1 MSHKRDRRVGPPIP
15 RIREDSRLMRMHESM
30 VDYLTGRSFS
40 GTFMHMLA
48 PSFFGLNIFDSFGDD
63 LIYSEDED
71 DGLHSHLFN
80 SLEPHPQ
87 IKQLT
92 DEEEGSFTKEE
103 RDGDIRR
110 KDKTEKN
117 KRKKMRK
124 KAKKRLE
131 KENAQRDTS
140 LEENHDDED
149 SENQESHKLHEDS
162 QTKDFSESQ
171 TTAEAAGSD
180 DKEDDVRAKKKGN
193 HLLKD
198 SQDLD
203 FQSSAAPSV
212 PAETQ
217 KLPSNKGRGVEE
229 RPKAT
234 HNHEECPD
242 EEDLWTLFAEA
253 SLEETLD
260 QKTTNEEE
268 DEAPQNKR
276 TPVKKDQDSTAQ
288 AAVDRPAEEFAKRSV
303 DLANAGNRL
312 AASGQFELAVKCF
325 TDAIRYN
332 PMEFKLFG
340 NRSLCFERL
349 QQYGNALRDAE
360 LALSLEPNWIKGL
373 FRKGKALCGL
383 KRYYEASLV
392 YKEVLKLDSASADA
406 VQELKKAQT
415 LHLMEM
421 GFSWAQSSEALKAHG
436 SLEEAV
442 EALFAADS
450 GPGSAAPSAGCRA
463 ESAAQQ
469 EEDDD
474 EGEWVVLQ
482 RRSSRSPQNRKSD
495 AQDQTRPKSKSP
507 SPPSR
512 SLTKESLSSVWVGT
526 LAPSMTYVKLHELFS
541 RAGTVYSI
549 KMLLEQQ
556 CALIYYTKRED
567 CERAIHC
574 LHGMVVDGAP
584 LTVRHP
590 FNGGKP
596 GSADIRLSL
605 QKKECFFWRTTGCT
619 RPDCTFKHLPE
630 HKNIDK
636 DKFTSRLGQVG
647 HTGGHQ

>member
-15 RIREDSRLMRMHESM
+15 RIRDDSRLMRMHESM
-30 VDYLTGRSFS
+30 VDYLTGRSS
-40 GTFMHMLA
+40 CGTFMHMLA
-48 PSFFGLNIFDSFGDD
+48 PSFFGLNVFESFGDD
-63 LIYSEDED
+63 LIYSDDED
-71 DGLHSHLFN
+71 DSHLFD

-87 IKQLT
+87 IKQLS
-92 DEEEGSFTKEE
+92 DEEEGSFIKEE
-103 RDGDIRR
+103 RDEDIRR
-110 KDKTEKN
+110 RDKTEKN

-124 KAKKRLE
+124 KAKKRME
-131 KENAQRDTS
+131 KENALRDTS
-140 LEENHDDED
+140 LEENHGDED
-149 SENQESHKLHEDS
+149 SENPESLFKLHEDS
-162 QTKDFSESQ
+162 QAKDFSESQ
-171 TTAEAAGSD
+171 MSAEAAGSD
-180 DKEDDVRAKKKGN
+180 DKEGDVRAKKKGN

-217 KLPSNKGRGVEE
+217 KLPRNKGKGVEE
-229 RPKAT
+229 QPKAT
-234 HNHEECPD
+234 HNHEEYLD
-242 EEDLWTLFAEA
+242 VEDLWTLFAEA
-253 SLEETLD
+253 SFEETRD
-260 QKTTNEEE
+260 QKTTKEEE
-268 DEAPQNKR
+268 DEAQQNKH
-276 TPVKKDQDSTAQ
+276 TPVKKEQDSTAQ

-421 GFSWAQSSEALKAHG
+421 GFSWAKSSEALKAHG

-442 EALFAADS
+442 EALFAADA
-450 GPGSAAPSAGCRA
+450 GPGPAAGFRA

-474 EGEWVVLQ
+474 EGEWVILQ
-482 RRSSRSPQNRKSD
+482 RRSSRSPQSRKSD
-495 AQDQTRPKSKSP
+495 AQDQTRPKSK

-549 KMLLEQQ
+549 KMLLEQK

-567 CERAIHC
+567 CEQAIHC

-584 LTVRHP
+584 LSVRYP
-590 FNGGKP
+590 FNGGKS
-596 GSADIRLSL
+596 GSADGRSSL

-647 HTGGHQ
+647 HQ

>member
-1 MSHKRDRRVGPPIP
+1 MSAMSQKRDLRVSPSVP
-15 RIREDSRLMRMHESM
+15 RIRDDSRLMRMHESM
-30 VDYLTGRSFS
+30 VDYLTGRSTC

-48 PSFFGLNIFDSFGDD
+48 PSFFGLNVFETFGDD
-63 LIYSEDED
+63 LVYSEEEDE
-71 DGLHSHLFN
+71 GLHSHLFN

-87 IKQLT
+87 IRQLN
-92 DEEEGSFTKEE
+92 DEEEAAFTKEE
-103 RDGDIRR
+103 REEDARR
-110 KDKTEKN
+110 RDRAEKN

-131 KENAQRDTS
+131 KENALRDTS
-140 LEENHDDED
+140 LVENHDNDED
-149 SENQESHKLHEDS
+149 SESPESPFNLDENS
-162 QTKDFSESQ
+162 QR
-171 TTAEAAGSD
+171 TAEAAGSD
-180 DKEDDVRAKKKGN
+180 EAGKEDDVRAKKNGN

-198 SQDLD
+198 LQDLG
-203 FQSSAAPSV
+203 FQSSAAPSA
-212 PAETQ
+212 PGGKGT
-217 KLPSNKGRGVEE
+217 PPRNKGRAGEE
-229 RPKAT
+229 RPKAM
-234 HNHEECPD
+234 HNHEQYLD
-242 EEDLWTLFAEA
+242 VEDLWTLFAE
-253 SLEETLD
+253 SSFDETRD
-260 QKTTNEEE
+260 EKATEEE
-268 DEAPQNKR
+268 EKARHAPQNKD
-276 TPVKKDQDSTAQ
+276 TGGKKEQDSTAQ
-288 AAVDRPAEEFAKRSV
+288 TAVDRPAEEFAKRSV

-392 YKEVLKLDSASADA
+392 YKEVLKLDSTSADA

-421 GFSWAQSSEALKAHG
+421 GFSWVKSSEALRAHP

-442 EALFAADS
+442 EALFAAEG
-450 GPGSAAPSAGCRA
+450 GPGHAVLSAGC
-463 ESAAQQ
+463 EAQQ

-482 RRSSRSPQNRKSD
+482 GRSPRSSQSQVSE
-495 AQDQTRPKSKSP
+495 ASDQTRPKSKSP
-507 SPPSR
+507 PPSSR
-512 SLTKESLSSVWVGT
+512 SLTKESLFSVWVGT

-556 CALIYYTKRED
+556 CAIIYYTRRED
-567 CERAIHC
+567 CEQAIHC
-574 LHGMVVDGAP
+574 LHGMVVEGAP

-590 FNGGKP
+590 YNTNGGKP
-596 GSADIRLSL
+596 GSSL

-619 RPDCTFKHLPE
+619 RPDCTFKHVPE

-636 DKFTSRLGQVG
+636 DKFTSRLGQGG